1 MRAMVRRIVGMP
13 ILIASAATMATVVAG
28 SAGAEPQDCTLDRWW
43 SGAAAHC
50 GGDGTYILEVD
61 CFGVSVS
68 GGQPFGPYFKS
79 ATGRTD
85 PGLDPIFTHPV
96 RDCMMPLTLGQI
108 GFATDARITMI
119 PTRPAPSN
127 AYE

>member
-1 MRAMVRRIVGMP
+1 MAIMKWRTIGAAVF
-13 ILIASAATMATVVAG
+13 IAAAATLGTVAAG
-28 SAGAEPQDCTLDRWW
+28 PAVAEPQNCTLDRSW
-43 SGAAAHC
+43 SGATAHC

-61 CFGVSVS
+61 CFGVSIS

-79 ATGRTD
+79 VTGHTD
-85 PGLDPIFTHPV
+85 PAMDPIFTSPR
-96 RDCMMPLTLGQI
+96 RDCMNPFTLGQI
-108 GFATDARITMI
+108 GIATDARITQV

>member
-1 MRAMVRRIVGMP
+1 MATMKWRTIGAAVF
-13 ILIASAATMATVVAG
+13 IAAAATMGTVAAG
-28 SAGAEPQDCTLDRWW
+28 PAMAEPENCTLDRSW
-43 SGAAAHC
+43 SGATAHC

-61 CFGVSVS
+61 CFGVSIS

-79 ATGRTD
+79 VTGHTD
-85 PGLDPIFTHPV
+85 PAMDPIFTSPR
-96 RDCMMPLTLGQI
+96 RDCMNPFTLGQI
-108 GFATDARITMI
+108 GIATDARITQV

>member
-1 MRAMVRRIVGMP
+1 MTTMTWRVLGAST
-13 ILIASAATMATVVAG
+13 LIAGAALVSTIAAG
-28 SAGAEPQDCTLDRWW
+28 SAQAEPQGCTLDRRWD
-43 SGAAAHC
+43 GASAHC

-68 GGQPFGPYFKS
+68 GGQPFGPYYKS
-79 ATGRTD
+79 VTGHTD
-85 PGLDPIFTHPV
+85 PTMDPIFTHPQ
-96 RDCMMPLTLGQI
+96 RNCMNPLTLGQI
-108 GFATDARITMI
+108 GIATDARITLV

>member
-1 MRAMVRRIVGMP
+1 MAIMKWRTIGTSVLV
-13 ILIASAATMATVVAG
+13 ASAAAMATIAAG
-28 SAGAEPQDCTLDRWW
+28 PAMAEPEGCTLDRWW
-43 SGAAAHC
+43 SGASAHC

-68 GGQPFGPYFKS
+68 GGQPFGPYYKS
-79 ATGRTD
+79 ATGYTD
-85 PGLDPIFTHPV
+85 PARDPLFTFPR
-96 RDCMMPLTLGQI
+96 RDCMNPLTLGQI
-108 GFATDARITMI
+108 GIATDARITQV

>member
-1 MRAMVRRIVGMP
+1 M
-13 ILIASAATMATVVAG
+13 ATMVTLAAG
-28 SAGAEPQDCTLDRWW
+28 PAAAEPRDCTLERWW

-50 GGDGTYILEVD
+50 GGEGTYILEVD

-68 GGQPFGPYFKS
+68 GGQPMGPYYKS
-79 ATGRTD
+79 VTGHTD
-85 PGLDPIFTHPV
+85 PARDPIFTHPR
-96 RDCMMPLTLGQI
+96 RDCMNPLTLGQI
-108 GFATDARITMI
+108 GIATGARITEV